1 MDFLGTLVTPS
12 RRTRY
17 GAEAGAPAGIL
28 IIDPKTNPLPLATT
42 PPAIY
47 TLINGGGFVVWDQST
62 AGELAR
68 RGFSVSTHDVL
79 PAEAAWLTANSQ
91 SWVAQGRPMLVW
103 FLICPGAVTLDA
115 QGLPVCGGL
124 GIPGVSEVAPKPG
137 TDACS
142 VASLP
147 ESIEGEVTTA
157 QLEAAKRLA
166 PPGTTVCFRYFAGNP
181 GKPTPAQESA
191 SRTTIQNYD
200 RLSQSVEQM
209 SAQRQRAGRPL
220 SPSETTAIANAR
232 VVLATYAQPV
242 EKARPYVMP
251 AGSRNARRLHG
262 ARAGSR
268 NPLIVYAL
276 VALAVIA
283 VSVAV
288 AIAVT
293 ASEKTNT
300 EIIAAQEKV
309 NEAVLPMID
318 ELTKCAADPART
330 DAQRQSCVDAL
341 NAMPA
346 LVDKMKPTLP
356 SNEWMGDAVKYG
368 VIGVGII
375 AAVYLIGPA
384 VRAASTST
392 AASLGVAQQKNL
404 QRRKLVSELSG

>member
-28 IIDPKTNPLPLATT
+28 IIDTKTNPLPLATT

-47 TLINGGGFVVWDQST
+47 TLLNGGGFVVWDQST

-103 FLICPGAVTLDA
+103 FLLCPGAVTLDA

-166 PPGTTVCFRYFAGNP
+166 PSGTTVCFRYFAGNP

-191 SRTTIQNYD
+191 ARTTIRNYD

-251 AGSRNARRLHG
+251 AGSRNARR
-262 ARAGSR
+262 ARSAQFGVA
-268 NPLIVYAL
+268 PVVWAL
-276 VALAVIA
+276 VALAVA
-283 VSVAV
+283 VSGVAL

-293 ASEKTNT
+293 ASEKTNG

-404 QRRKLVSELSG
+404 QRRKLVSELSR

>member
-47 TLINGGGFVVWDQST
+47 ALINGGGFVVWDQST

-209 SAQRQRAGRPL
+209 SAQRQRTGRPL
-220 SPSETTAIANAR
+220 SLGDDRHRQRPRRARDLRPAGGEGASVCDACGLPERTPSAWGSRGIT
-232 VVLATYAQPV
+232 QPV
-242 EKARPYVMP
+242 DRVC
-251 AGSRNARRLHG
+251 ARRAGGDRRKCCCRDRGDREREDERGDHR
-262 ARAGSR
+262 RAGEGQR
-268 NPLIVYAL
+268 GG
-276 VALAVIA
+276 
-283 VSVAV
+283 
-288 AIAVT
+288 
-293 ASEKTNT
+293 
-300 EIIAAQEKV
+300 
-309 NEAVLPMID
+309 
-318 ELTKCAADPART
+318 AADDRRADEVCGGSGPHRCPAPVVRGRPQR
-330 DAQRQSCVDAL
+330 DA
-341 NAMPA
+341 
-346 LVDKMKPTLP
+346 
-356 SNEWMGDAVKYG
+356 
-368 VIGVGII
+368 
-375 AAVYLIGPA
+375 GPC
-384 VRAASTST
+384 R
-392 AASLGVAQQKNL
+392 
-404 QRRKLVSELSG
+404 

>member
-1 MDFLGTLVTPS
+1 MDFLGTLVPS
-12 RRTRY
+12 SRTRY

-47 TLINGGGFVVWDQST
+47 ALLNAGGFVVWDQST

-68 RGFSVSTHDVL
+68 RGFTPNTHDVL

-142 VASLP
+142 IASLP

-157 QLEAAKRLA
+157 QLESAKRLA
-166 PPGTTVCFRYFAGNP
+166 PPGTTVCFRYFAGNT

-200 RLSQSVEQM
+200 RLLQSVEQM

-251 AGSRNARRLHG
+251 AGSPNARR
-262 ARAGSR
+262 ARAVQFGIA
-268 NPLIVYAL
+268 PMVVYAL

-293 ASEKTNT
+293 ASEKTNA

-356 SNEWMGDAVKYG
+356 SNAWMGDAVKYG

-375 AAVYLIGPA
+375 AAVYLVGPA

-404 QRRKLVSELSG
+404 QRRKLVGELSG